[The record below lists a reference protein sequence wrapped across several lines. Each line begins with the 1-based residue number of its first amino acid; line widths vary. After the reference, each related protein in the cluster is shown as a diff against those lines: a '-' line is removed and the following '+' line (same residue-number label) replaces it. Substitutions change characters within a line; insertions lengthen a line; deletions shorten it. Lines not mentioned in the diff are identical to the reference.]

1 MKIGERLA
9 ALMSERGLSEG
20 ELGRRSGVS
29 QPTIHRIVTGES
41 KNPRQDNV
49 EGIAK
54 ALGVSAAWLWSGEK
68 TGINNVLPVEPQPK
82 NYYKYP
88 LISSVSA
95 GIGSEVWE
103 CLMQEHAEE
112 WLYSTEN
119 AGERGFWLT
128 IDGHSMTA
136 PTSPSFPEGTRVLVQ
151 PEGFSVINGKYYI
164 AKNREEETTFK
175 RYLRESGKGY
185 LVPLNDDFEMIE
197 MGDEWQLIGRVLD
210 AKPPKGVL

>member
-49 EGIAK
+49 EAVAK
-54 ALGVSAAWLWSGEK
+54 ALGVSSAWLWNGEK
-68 TGINNVLPVEPQPK
+68 AGINNVLPVEVQPQR
-82 NYYKYP
+82 YYKYP
-88 LISSVSA
+88 LISSVNA
-95 GIGSEVWE
+95 GTG
-103 CLMQEHAEE
+103 AEE

-119 AGERGFWLT
+119 AGERGYWLT
-128 IDGHSMTA
+128 IDGDSMTA

-151 PEGFSVINGKYYI
+151 PEGFNIISGKYYI
-164 AKNREEETTFK
+164 AANNDGETTFK
-175 RYLRESGKGY
+175 RYLRDGGKEY
-185 LVPLNDDFEMIE
+185 LKALNADFEMIE
-197 MGDEWQLIGRVLD
+197 MRNEWHLIGRVLD